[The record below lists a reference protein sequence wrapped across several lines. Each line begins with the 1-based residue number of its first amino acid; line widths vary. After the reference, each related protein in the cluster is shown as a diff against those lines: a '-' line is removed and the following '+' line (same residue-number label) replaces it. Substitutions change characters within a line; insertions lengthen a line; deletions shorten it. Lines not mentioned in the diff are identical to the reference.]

1 MSYNTII
8 AVINEQSASVVTARY
23 AISLAAACKAELILY
38 AAHVVTC
45 NESLISRTGHHMDDL
60 TTLAAAQGIR
70 VTRTTDVGNI
80 RSLLPKLVVERKVDL
95 VFYHL
100 TPEEQFGTFIRRH
113 TVHHLLRTITSD
125 LAIMRVVAMVK
136 PHPCHILAPFG
147 SGDDGAS
154 RRMKFV
160 TQVATTFHAQ
170 VTLFHLSGLRR
181 VKKMPESISRFREQL
196 EQQHVTVLERRG
208 TGCIGEA
215 IGIEA
220 ITRHNDLI
228 VMGASDCGVFRRI
241 FLGDPAEMV
250 MRHPP
255 CNTILFRPAHNL
267 P

>member
-1 MSYNTII
+1 MSYRTII

-38 AAHVVTC
+38 SAHVEKC
-45 NESLISRTGHHMDDL
+45 NEITIIRTRHHMDDL
-60 TTLAAAQGIR
+60 TTVATAVGIQ
-70 VTRTTDVGNI
+70 VTRTTEVGTI
-80 RSLLPKLVVERKVDL
+80 RTLLPKLVLERNADL

-100 TPEEQFGTFIRRH
+100 TPDEQFGAFIQRSI
-113 TVHHLLRTITSD
+113 VHHLLKAITSD

-136 PHPCHILAPFG
+136 PHPAHILAPLG
-147 SGDDGAS
+147 KGGDDAS

-160 TQVATTFHAQ
+160 TEVATAFHAQ

-181 VKKMPESISRFREQL
+181 VKKMPESISLFREQL

-208 TGCIGEA
+208 VGYVGEA

-228 VMGASDCGVFRRI
+228 VMGASDSGVFQRLFR
-241 FLGDPAEMV
+241 GNPAAMV
-250 MRHPP
+250 MRQPP
-255 CNTILFRPAHNL
+255 CNTILFRPAHTL